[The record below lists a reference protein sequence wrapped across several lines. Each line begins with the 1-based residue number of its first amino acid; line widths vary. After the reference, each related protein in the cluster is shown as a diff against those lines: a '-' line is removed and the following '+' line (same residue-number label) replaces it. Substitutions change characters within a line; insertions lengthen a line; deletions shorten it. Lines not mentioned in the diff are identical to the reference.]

1 MQHTGIAGPAPPLPK
16 EESSPPPPHTPASS
30 HADNVVFCV
39 LRSNLIILDTVFFR
53 NIIWRDVHVIHQTKC
68 LA

>member
-16 EESSPPPPHTPASS
+16 EESSPPPHTPASS

>member
-1 MQHTGIAGPAPPLPK
+1 MQNTGNAGPAPPFPRK
-16 EESSPPPPHTPASS
+16 KAAPPPTPASS

-39 LRSNLIILDTVFFR
+39 LRSNLIILDSVFFR